1 MIGYIYLTINDVN
14 EIIYVG
20 KRQKPKFEKW
30 YKGSGKHLKLAFK
43 KYGKE
48 KFHTYVIE
56 ECDSVE
62 KLCAAEKKWIA
73 YYKSLGKE
81 LYNIAAGGDGGNN
94 VEWRKLPLARRLEI
108 NEKNRQSH
116 LGKSHPVT
124 EETRAKMRASARH
137 YKPITEIEKEKAT
150 KRSHLKPILQIDKK
164 SKKVIKEWSNWGEAA
179 EQFREKHGRCAYS
192 HISQCCNG
200 ERKSAYGYVWEYV

>member
-1 MIGYIYLTINDVN
+1 MIGYLYLTINDVN

-81 LYNIAAGGDGGNN
+81 LYNIASRGNRKHLALFEPKASLR
-94 VEWRKLPLARRLEI
+94 EWRIIGARTEVANATCLTPLPDGLPPIHDSLRRI
-108 NEKNRQSH
+108 
-116 LGKSHPVT
+116 
-124 EETRAKMRASARH
+124 
-137 YKPITEIEKEKAT
+137 
-150 KRSHLKPILQIDKK
+150 PILFI
-164 SKKVIKEWSNWGEAA
+164 SKTCRFPPRPMPFLIL
-179 EQFREKHGRCAYS
+179 
-192 HISQCCNG
+192 SQAI
-200 ERKSAYGYVWEYV
+200 RV